1 MKIEAI
7 ILAAGHSSRFGSNK
21 LILEIEGL
29 TVIERCLLSMYDYC
43 SRIIVVGGHRI
54 EDLYEP
60 LREYPKVDLIY
71 NKDYHLGMFVSVKC
85 GLRALKG
92 DKFFLTPGDYPMID
106 KSTFG
111 YMLEVSEDI
120 VLPSYRGKNGHPVLL
135 KSHLINE
142 ILANESLNSLRDFI
156 KIKGSA
162 NLEVADPGIL
172 LDIDTLEDYEKITQ

>member
-1 MKIEAI
+1 
-7 ILAAGHSSRFGSNK
+7 
-21 LILEIEGL
+21 
-29 TVIERCLLSMYDYC
+29 
-43 SRIIVVGGHRI
+43 
-54 EDLYEP
+54 
-60 LREYPKVDLIY
+60 
-71 NKDYHLGMFVSVKC
+71 MFVSVKC

-106 KSTFG
+106 KSTCG

-120 VLPSYRGKNGHPVLL
+120 VLPSYRGKNGHPVLM